1 MFASALL
8 RVSSVS
14 AAFLLAGAIAQAQP
28 SAPPATTGALQ
39 IQLSVHQHNGAE
51 AIDVDGAALP
61 NSAILITVEAKISVD
76 LPIVT
81 LNHFVIMSDAAGKF
95 GTTLPIAPNYT
106 PTTEILVEA
115 QATGLAANT
124 VAFVVGKPTGPPIVP
139 LMDNFDFP

>member
-8 RVSSVS
+8 RVSCVL
-14 AAFLLAGAIAQAQP
+14 AAFLLAGAMAQAQP
-28 SAPPATTGALQ
+28 GTPPATTPVLQ
-39 IQLSVHQHNGAE
+39 IQLAVHQHNGAA

-61 NSAILITVEAKISVD
+61 NSAILITLEAKISVD

-95 GTTLPIAPNYT
+95 ATTLPIAPLYT
-106 PTTEILVEA
+106 PTTEILVQA
-115 QATGLAANT
+115 QTTGLAANT
-124 VAFVVGKPTGPPIVP
+124 VTYIVGQPTGPPIVP